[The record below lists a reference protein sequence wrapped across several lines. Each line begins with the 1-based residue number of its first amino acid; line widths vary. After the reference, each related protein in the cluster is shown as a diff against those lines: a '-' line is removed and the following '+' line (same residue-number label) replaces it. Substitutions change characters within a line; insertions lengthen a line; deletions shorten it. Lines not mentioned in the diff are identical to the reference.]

1 MYRKQ
6 IWAHRKTTAQSSLET
21 LCVLT
26 SSLSINRSL
35 NGCFFLPWVECT
47 HPPTGLPLYN
57 WHDIVIILILT
68 GCQPFNLFT
77 QNGIHINMCHV
88 SMIRACYHIISTLFL
103 DLFPSNIIDIDNFL
117 WTSHWIFKFASPS
130 WYFGNLF
137 KSSQKS
143 NINSWQNQISLTIH
157 YHNPNCTRMSALDFL
172 CVM

>member
-6 IWAHRKTTAQSSLET
+6 IWAHCKTTAQSSLET

-103 DLFPSNIIDIDNFL
+103 DLFPSNIIDIDNFCGR
-117 WTSHWIFKFASPS
+117 HIE
-130 WYFGNLF
+130 Y
-137 KSSQKS
+137 SSLHHHLDTLATFS
-143 NINSWQNQISLTIH
+143 SLVRNQISIH
-157 YHNPNCTRMSALDFL
+157 DKIKFH
-172 CVM
+172 